1 MPRHTPRSRSFTASL
16 PTMTPHAAI
25 RRNTENFHER
35 SGRGVT
41 ATGSGAVHLS
51 VGCAVARGSELGA
64 AMHSYDYWLI
74 LAFFALVLIPAPF
87 LGRFYYK
94 VMEGQ
99 RTWLSPILGPVERG
113 CYRVAGVDP
122 QAEQSWQKYTLA
134 LLAFNLAG
142 FLLLFAI
149 LLFQDHLPLNP
160 QNLPGQEWTLA
171 FNTAVSFMT
180 NTNWQSYSGEAS
192 LSYLSQMAGLTVQNF
207 VSAATG
213 LAVLVALCRGI
224 SRRSTATLGN
234 FWVDMTRA
242 TLYGLLPMCLVLA
255 LFLVWQGVPQTFA
268 HYVNA
273 VTMQGVDQVIPL
285 GPAASQIAIKQLGT
299 NGGGFFGV
307 NSAHPF
313 EDPTAWANLFELSA
327 IILIPVALVFTF
339 GHYVKDLRQ
348 SRAILGCMLA
358 LFLIGG
364 ATSLWAEY
372 QPNPTLNNPA
382 VEQTAPLEGKEA
394 RFGTT
399 GTVLWSVTTTAA
411 SNGSVN
417 GMHDSLNPLSGMVAL
432 VNMMVGEVIFG
443 GVGAGLYGMLLNVLI
458 AVFAAG
464 LPGPAGAISNPGPHG
479 FSQLLYAYTSASAN
493 NGSAFGGLSANTP
506 FHNLMLGL
514 GMLIG
519 RFGYILPVLA
529 LAGSLAMKK
538 TAPIGQNSFP
548 THGPLFVTLLTVT
561 ILLVG
566 GLTFLPTL
574 ALGPIA
580 EHLSMGF

>member
-1 MPRHTPRSRSFTASL
+1 
-16 PTMTPHAAI
+16 
-25 RRNTENFHER
+25 
-35 SGRGVT
+35 
-41 ATGSGAVHLS
+41 
-51 VGCAVARGSELGA
+51 
-64 AMHSYDYWLI
+64 MHSYDFALL
-74 LAFFALVLIPAPF
+74 LAFFAIVLLPAPW

-99 RTWLSPILGPVERG
+99 RTWLSPVLAPVEQG
-113 CYRVAGVDP
+113 CYRLAGVRP
-122 QAEQSWQKYTLA
+122 EQEQNWKQYTLA

-142 FLLLFAI
+142 FLLLFAV
-149 LLFQDHLPLNP
+149 LLLQGYLPLNP
-160 QNLPGQEWTLA
+160 QHLPGQEWSLA
-171 FNTAVSFMT
+171 FNTAVSFVT
-180 NTNWQSYSGEAS
+180 NTNWQAYSGEAS
-192 LSYLSQMAGLTVQNF
+192 VSYLSQMLGLTVQNF

-224 SRRSTATLGN
+224 ARRSATTLGN

-242 TLYGLLPMCLVLA
+242 TLYGLLPLCIVLA
-255 LFLVWQGVPQTFA
+255 LLLVWQGVPQTFA
-268 HYVNA
+268 DYAHA
-273 VTMQGVDQVIPL
+273 LTLQGSEQTIPL

-313 EDPTAWANLFELSA
+313 ENPTAWSNLFEVAS

-348 SRAILGCMLA
+348 SRAILACMLA

-364 ATSLWAEY
+364 STALWSEY
-372 QPNPTLNNPA
+372 QPNPALENPQ
-382 VEQTAPLEGKEA
+382 VQQSAPMEGKES

-399 GTVLWSVTTTAA
+399 GSVLWTVTTTAA

-417 GMHDSLNPLSGMVAL
+417 AMHDSLNPLTGMVAM

-443 GVGAGLYGMLLNVLI
+443 GVGAGLYGMLLFVLI
-458 AVFAAG
+458 AVFLAGLMIGRTPEYLGTKLQAREVQLLVATLLVMPVGVLVLGAIAAS
-464 LPGPAGAISNPGPHG
+464 LPGPAAAVSNPGAHG
-479 FSQLLYAYTSASAN
+479 FSQLLYAYTSGTAN
-493 NGSAFGGLSANTP
+493 NGSAFAGFGANTVY
-506 FHNLMLGL
+506 HNVMIALA
-514 GMLIG
+514 MLIG

-529 LAGSLAMKK
+529 LAGSLAAKK
-538 TAPIGQNSFP
+538 STPLGHNSFP
-548 THGPLFVTLLTVT
+548 THGPLFTSLLLVT

-580 EHLSMGF
+580 EHLSLGF

>member
-1 MPRHTPRSRSFTASL
+1 
-16 PTMTPHAAI
+16 
-25 RRNTENFHER
+25 
-35 SGRGVT
+35 
-41 ATGSGAVHLS
+41 
-51 VGCAVARGSELGA
+51 
-64 AMHSYDYWLI
+64 MHSYDYALI
-74 LAFFALVLIPAPF
+74 LAFFVLVLLPAPW

-99 RTWLSPILGPVERG
+99 RTWMTPVLGPVENV
-113 CYRVAGVDP
+113 CYRIAGVDP
-122 QAEQSWQKYTLA
+122 NSEQSWVKYMLA

-142 FLLLFAI
+142 FVILFAI
-149 LLFQDHLPLNP
+149 LLFQQYLPLNP
-160 QNLPGQEWTLA
+160 QHLPGQEWTLA
-171 FNTAVSFMT
+171 FNTAVSFVT

-192 LSYLSQMAGLTVQNF
+192 LSYLSQMVGLTVQNF

-224 SRRSTATLGN
+224 SRRSTKTLGN
-234 FWVDMTRA
+234 FWADMTRA
-242 TLYGLLPMCLVLA
+242 TLYGLLPLCLVLA
-255 LFLVWQGVPQTFA
+255 VFLVWQGVPQTFA

-299 NGGGFFGV
+299 NGGGFFGA

-313 EDPTAWANLFELSA
+313 ENPTAWSNLFELAS

-348 SRAILGCMLA
+348 SRAIMACMLA

-364 ATSLWAEY
+364 GTALYAEY
-372 QPNPTLNNPA
+372 QPNPTLNSPL
-382 VEQTAPLEGKEA
+382 VEHTAPLEGKEV

-399 GTVLWSVTTTAA
+399 ATVLWAETTTAA

-417 GMHDSLNPLSGMVAL
+417 AMHDSLNPMSAMVAM

-458 AVFAAG
+458 AVFLAG
-464 LPGPAGAISNPGPHG
+464 LMIGRTPEYLGKKLQAKEVQLLVVTLLVMPVGVLVLAAIAAVLPSAVAAVSNPGPHG
-479 FSQLLYAYTSASAN
+479 FSQILYAFTSASAN
-493 NGSAFGGLSANTP
+493 NGSAFGGLSGNTP
-506 FHNLMLGL
+506 FYNLMLSL
-514 GMLIG
+514 GMLLG

-538 TAPIGQNSFP
+538 TAPVGQNTFP
-548 THGPLFVTLLTVT
+548 THGPLFVALLTVT

-580 EHLSMGF
+580 EQLTMGF

>member
-1 MPRHTPRSRSFTASL
+1 
-16 PTMTPHAAI
+16 
-25 RRNTENFHER
+25 
-35 SGRGVT
+35 
-41 ATGSGAVHLS
+41 
-51 VGCAVARGSELGA
+51 
-64 AMHSYDYWLI
+64 MHSYDYLLI
-74 LAFFALVLIPAPF
+74 LAFLVLVLAPAPA
-87 LGRFYYK
+87 LGRFYYN
-94 VMEGQ
+94 VMEGR
-99 RTWLSPILGPVERG
+99 RTWLTPVLGPLERA
-113 CYRVAGVDP
+113 CYRLSGVD
-122 QAEQSWQKYTLA
+122 AGSEQSWQKYALA
-134 LLAFNLAG
+134 LLAFNFAG

-149 LLFQDHLPLNP
+149 LLFQQYLPLNP
-160 QNLPGQEWTLA
+160 QNLPGLEWTLS

-180 NTNWQSYSGEAS
+180 NTNWQNYSGEAS

-224 SRRSTATLGN
+224 SRRSAATLGN

-313 EDPTAWANLFELSA
+313 ENPTALSDLIELVS
-327 IILIPVALVFTF
+327 IILIPAALVFTF

-348 SRAILGCMLA
+348 SRAIMGCMLA
-358 LFLIGG
+358 LLLIGG
-364 ATSLWAEY
+364 AVSLYAEY
-372 QPNPTLNNPA
+372 QPNPALHNPL

-399 GTVLWSVTTTAA
+399 ASVLWAVTTTAA

-417 GMHDSLNPLSGMVAL
+417 AMHDSLNPLSGMVAL

-458 AVFAAG
+458 AVFLAGLMIGRTPEYLGKKLQAKEVQLLVVTLLVMPVGTLVLGALAAS
-464 LPGPAGAISNPGPHG
+464 LPGPAAAISNPGPHG

-493 NGSAFGGLSANTP
+493 NGSAFGGFSANTT
-506 FHNLMLGL
+506 FHNLMMSLS
-514 GMLIG
+514 MLLG

-548 THGPLFVTLLTVT
+548 THGLLFVTLLTVT

>member
-1 MPRHTPRSRSFTASL
+1 
-16 PTMTPHAAI
+16 
-25 RRNTENFHER
+25 
-35 SGRGVT
+35 
-41 ATGSGAVHLS
+41 
-51 VGCAVARGSELGA
+51 
-64 AMHSYDYWLI
+64 MHSYDYWLI
-74 LAFFALVLIPAPF
+74 IAFFALVLIPAPA

-99 RTWLSPILGPVERG
+99 RTWLTPVFGPVERV
-113 CYRVAGVDP
+113 CYRLSGVDAD
-122 QAEQSWQKYTLA
+122 QEQSWQKYALA
-134 LLAFNLAG
+134 LLAFNFAG
-142 FLLLFAI
+142 FLLLFAF
-149 LLFQDHLPLNP
+149 LLFQQYLPLNP
-160 QNLPGQEWTLA
+160 QKLPGLEWTLA
-171 FNTAVSFMT
+171 FNTAISFMT
-180 NTNWQSYSGEAS
+180 NTNWQNYSGEAS

-224 SRRSTATLGN
+224 GRKSTKTLGN
-234 FWVDMTRA
+234 FWVDMIRA
-242 TLYGLLPMCLVLA
+242 TLYGLLPLCLVFA

-273 VTMQGVDQVIPL
+273 VTLQGVDQVIPL

-313 EDPTAWANLFELSA
+313 EDPTAWANLFELGA

-358 LFLIGG
+358 LFIIGG
-364 ATSLWAEY
+364 ATAMWAEY
-372 QPNPTLNNPA
+372 QPNPALNNPA
-382 VEQTAPLEGKEA
+382 VEQAAPQEGKEA

-399 GTVLWSVTTTAA
+399 GTVLWSVATTAA

-417 GMHDSLNPLSGMVAL
+417 GMQDSLNPLSGMVSL

-443 GVGAGLYGMLLNVLI
+443 GVGAGMYGMLLNVLI
-458 AVFAAG
+458 AVFLAGLMIGRTPEYLGKKLQAREVQLLVVTLLVMPVGTLVLGAIAAT
-464 LPGPAGAISNPGPHG
+464 LPGPASAISNPGPHG

-493 NGSAFGGLSANTP
+493 NGSAFGGFSANTT
-506 FHNLMLGL
+506 FHNLMMSLS
-514 GMLIG
+514 MLLG

>member
-1 MPRHTPRSRSFTASL
+1 
-16 PTMTPHAAI
+16 
-25 RRNTENFHER
+25 
-35 SGRGVT
+35 
-41 ATGSGAVHLS
+41 
-51 VGCAVARGSELGA
+51 
-64 AMHSYDYWLI
+64 MHGYDYGLI
-74 LAFFALVLIPAPF
+74 IAFFALVLIPAPF
-87 LGRFYYK
+87 LGRFFYK
-94 VMEGQ
+94 VMEGK
-99 RTWLSPILGPVERG
+99 RTWLSPVLGPLERG
-113 CYRVAGVDP
+113 CYRLSGVDP
-122 QAEQSWQKYTLA
+122 QVEQTWQKYTLA

-142 FLLLFAI
+142 FVSLFAI
-149 LLFQDHLPLNP
+149 LLLQGHLPLNTE
-160 QNLPGQEWTLA
+160 QMPGMEWTQA

-192 LSYLSQMAGLTVQNF
+192 LSYLSQMIGLTVQNF
-207 VSAATG
+207 VSSATG

-224 SRRSTATLGN
+224 GRKSARTLGN

-242 TLYGLLPMCLVLA
+242 TLYGLLPLCMLLA

-268 HYVNA
+268 HYVHG
-273 VTMQGVDQVIPL
+273 VTMQGADQVIPL

-313 EDPTAWANLFELSA
+313 ENPTAWSNLFELAS
-327 IILIPVALVFTF
+327 IILIPAALVFMF

-348 SRAILGCMLA
+348 SRAIIACMLA

-372 QPNPTLNNPA
+372 QPNPALADAA

-399 GTVLWSVTTTAA
+399 ASVLWSVTTTAA

-417 GMHDSLNPLSGMVAL
+417 AMHDSLNPLSGMVAL

-458 AVFAAG
+458 AVFLAGLMIGRTPEYLGKKLGAREVQLLVVTLLVMPVSVLVLGAVAAS
-464 LPGPAGAISNPGPHG
+464 LPGPAAAVSNPGAHG
-479 FSQLLYAYTSASAN
+479 FSQLLYAYTSAGAN
-493 NGSAFGGLSANTP
+493 NGSAFAGFGANTP

-529 LAGSLAMKK
+529 LAGSLALKK

-561 ILLVG
+561 ILLMG

>member
-1 MPRHTPRSRSFTASL
+1 
-16 PTMTPHAAI
+16 
-25 RRNTENFHER
+25 
-35 SGRGVT
+35 
-41 ATGSGAVHLS
+41 
-51 VGCAVARGSELGA
+51 
-64 AMHSYDYWLI
+64 MHSYDYALM
-74 LAFFALVLIPAPF
+74 LAFFTLVLLPAPW

-99 RTWLSPILGPVERG
+99 RTWLTPVLGPVEKV

-122 QAEQSWQKYTLA
+122 STEQSWRQYALA
-134 LLAFNLAG
+134 LLAFNLVG
-142 FLLLFAI
+142 FVLLFAI
-149 LLFQDHLPLNP
+149 LLLQQYLPLNP
-160 QNLPGQEWTLA
+160 QQLPGQAWTQA
-171 FNTAVSFMT
+171 FNTAVSFVT

-192 LSYLSQMAGLTVQNF
+192 LSYFSQMAGLTVQNF

-224 SRRSTATLGN
+224 SRRAAHTLGN

-242 TLYGLLPMCLVLA
+242 TLYGLLPLCLVLA

-307 NSAHPF
+307 NAAHPF
-313 EDPTAWANLFELSA
+313 ENPTAWSNLFEVAS

-348 SRAILGCMLA
+348 SRAIVACMLT

-364 ATSLWAEY
+364 GTALYAES
-372 QPNPTLNNPA
+372 QPNPALNSPLI
-382 VEQTAPLEGKEA
+382 EHTAPLEGKEV

-399 GTVLWSVTTTAA
+399 ATVLWTETTTAA

-417 GMHDSLNPLSGMVAL
+417 GMHDSLNPLTGMVAL

-458 AVFAAG
+458 AVFLAG
-464 LPGPAGAISNPGPHG
+464 LMIGRTPEYLGKKLQAKEVQLLVITLLVMPVGVLVLGAIATCLPSAVASVSNPGPHG
-479 FSQLLYAYTSASAN
+479 FSQLLYAFTSASAN
-493 NGSAFGGLSANTP
+493 NGSAFAGLNANTP
-506 FHNLMLGL
+506 FYNLMLGV

-538 TAPIGQNSFP
+538 TAPIGQDSFP
-548 THGPLFVTLLTVT
+548 THGPLFVALLLMT

-566 GLTFLPTL
+566 GLTFLPAL
-574 ALGPIA
+574 ALGPIT
-580 EHLSMGF
+580 EHLILGV

>member
-1 MPRHTPRSRSFTASL
+1 
-16 PTMTPHAAI
+16 
-25 RRNTENFHER
+25 
-35 SGRGVT
+35 
-41 ATGSGAVHLS
+41 
-51 VGCAVARGSELGA
+51 
-64 AMHSYDYWLI
+64 MHSYDYALL
-74 LAFFALVLIPAPF
+74 LAFFALVLVPAPW

-99 RTWLSPILGPVERG
+99 RTWLSPVLGPLERG
-113 CYRVAGVDP
+113 CYRLAGVDT
-122 QAEQSWQKYTLA
+122 QVEQSWKQYTLA

-142 FLLLFAI
+142 FGVVFSV
-149 LLFQDHLPLNP
+149 LLFQDYLPLNP
-160 QNLPGQEWTLA
+160 QHLPGQEWSLA
-171 FNTAVSFMT
+171 FNTAVSFVT
-180 NTNWQSYSGEAS
+180 NTNWQAYSGEAS
-192 LSYLSQMAGLTVQNF
+192 VSYLSQMMGLTVQNF

-224 SRRSTATLGN
+224 ARRSALTLGN

-242 TLYGLLPMCLVLA
+242 TLYGLLPLCLLLA
-255 LFLVWQGVPQTFA
+255 LLLVWQGVPQTFG
-268 HYVNA
+268 HYIQVL
-273 VTMQGVDQVIPL
+273 TLQGADQTIPL

-313 EDPTAWANLFELSA
+313 ENPTAWSNLFEMAS
-327 IILIPVALVFTF
+327 IILIPAALVFTF

-348 SRAILGCMLA
+348 SRAIIACMLA

-364 ATSLWAEY
+364 GTALWSEY
-372 QPNPTLNNPA
+372 QANPSLNNPQ
-382 VEQTAPLEGKEA
+382 VEQTAPLEGKES
-394 RFGTT
+394 RFATT
-399 GTVLWSVTTTAA
+399 ASVLWTVTTTAA

-417 GMHDSLNPLSGMVAL
+417 NMHDSLNPVSGMVAL

-458 AVFAAG
+458 AVFLAGLMIGRTPEYLGKKLQAREVQLLVATLLVMPVGVLVLGAVAAS
-464 LPGPAGAISNPGPHG
+464 LPGPAGAISNPGAHG

-493 NGSAFGGLSANTP
+493 NGSAFAGFGANTT

-538 TAPIGQNSFP
+538 AAPLGENSFP
-548 THGPLFVTLLTVT
+548 THGPLFATLLVVT

-566 GLTFLPTL
+566 GLTFLPAL
-574 ALGPIA
+574 ALGPVT
-580 EHLSMGF
+580 EHLSLGF

>member
-1 MPRHTPRSRSFTASL
+1 
-16 PTMTPHAAI
+16 
-25 RRNTENFHER
+25 
-35 SGRGVT
+35 
-41 ATGSGAVHLS
+41 
-51 VGCAVARGSELGA
+51 
-64 AMHSYDYWLI
+64 MHSYDYLLI
-74 LAFFALVLIPAPF
+74 LAFLVLVLAPAPA
-87 LGRFYYK
+87 LGRFYYN

-99 RTWLSPILGPVERG
+99 RTWLTPVFGPVERA
-113 CYRVAGVDP
+113 CYRLSGVD
-122 QAEQSWQKYTLA
+122 ASSEQSWQKYALA
-134 LLAFNLAG
+134 LLAFNFAG
-142 FLLLFAI
+142 FLLLFTI
-149 LLFQDHLPLNP
+149 LLFQQYLPLNP
-160 QNLPGQEWTLA
+160 QNLPGLEWTLS

-180 NTNWQSYSGEAS
+180 NTNWQNYSGEAS

-207 VSAATG
+207 LSAATG

-224 SRRSTATLGN
+224 ARRSAATLGN

-242 TLYGLLPMCLVLA
+242 TLYGLLPMCLVMA

-313 EDPTAWANLFELSA
+313 ENPTALSDLIELVS
-327 IILIPVALVFTF
+327 IILIPAALVFTF

-348 SRAILGCMLA
+348 SRAIMGCMLA
-358 LFLIGG
+358 LLLIGG
-364 ATSLWAEY
+364 AVSLYAEY
-372 QPNPTLNNPA
+372 QPNPALHNPL

-399 GTVLWSVTTTAA
+399 ASVLWAVTTTAA

-417 GMHDSLNPLSGMVAL
+417 AMHDSLNPLSGMVAL

-458 AVFAAG
+458 AVFLAGLMIGRTPEYLGKKLQAKEVQLLVVTLLVMPVGTLVLGALAAS
-464 LPGPAGAISNPGPHG
+464 LPGPAAAISNPGPHG

-493 NGSAFGGLSANTP
+493 NGSAFGGFSANTT
-506 FHNLMLGL
+506 FHNLMMSLS
-514 GMLIG
+514 MLLG

-548 THGPLFVTLLTVT
+548 THGLLFVTLLTVT

>member
-1 MPRHTPRSRSFTASL
+1 MQ
-16 PTMTPHAAI
+16 
-25 RRNTENFHER
+25 
-35 SGRGVT
+35 
-41 ATGSGAVHLS
+41 
-51 VGCAVARGSELGA
+51 
-64 AMHSYDYWLI
+64 SYDYGLI
-74 LAFFALVLIPAPF
+74 LAFFALLLLPAPW

-99 RTWLSPILGPVERG
+99 RTWLTPVFGPVEKV
-113 CYRVAGVDP
+113 CYRIAGVDP
-122 QAEQSWQKYTLA
+122 GIEQSWQKYTLA
-134 LLAFNLAG
+134 LLVFNLMG
-142 FLLLFAI
+142 FVLLFAI
-149 LLFQDHLPLNP
+149 LLFQQYLPLNP
-160 QNLPGQEWTLA
+160 QQLPGQEWTQA
-171 FNTAVSFMT
+171 FNTAVSFVT

-192 LSYLSQMAGLTVQNF
+192 LSYFSQMAGLTVQNF

-224 SRRSTATLGN
+224 SRRSAHTLGN

-242 TLYGLLPMCLVLA
+242 TLYGLLPLCVVLA

-273 VTMQGVDQVIPL
+273 VTQQGVDQVIPL

-313 EDPTAWANLFELSA
+313 ENPTAWSNLFELAS

-348 SRAILGCMLA
+348 SRAIVACMLA

-364 ATSLWAEY
+364 GTALYAEY
-372 QPNPTLNNPA
+372 QPNPALNSPL
-382 VEQTAPLEGKEA
+382 VEQAAPLEGKEV

-399 GTVLWSVTTTAA
+399 GTVLWTETTTSA

-417 GMHDSLNPLSGMVAL
+417 GMHDSLNPLTGMVAL

-458 AVFAAG
+458 AVFLAG
-464 LPGPAGAISNPGPHG
+464 LMIGRTPEYLGKKLQAREVQLLVVTLLVMPVGVLVLGSIAAVLPSAVASVSNPGPHG
-479 FSQLLYAYTSASAN
+479 FSQVLYAFTSASAN
-493 NGSAFGGLSANTP
+493 NGSAFAGLNANTP
-506 FHNLMLGL
+506 FYNLMLGL
-514 GMLIG
+514 GILIG

-529 LAGSLAMKK
+529 LAGSLALKK
-538 TAPIGQNSFP
+538 SAPIGQNSFP
-548 THGPLFVTLLTVT
+548 THGPLFVALLTVT

-580 EHLSMGF
+580 EQLTLGF

>member
-1 MPRHTPRSRSFTASL
+1 
-16 PTMTPHAAI
+16 
-25 RRNTENFHER
+25 
-35 SGRGVT
+35 
-41 ATGSGAVHLS
+41 
-51 VGCAVARGSELGA
+51 
-64 AMHSYDYWLI
+64 MHSYDYLLL
-74 LAFFALVLIPAPF
+74 LAFFAIVLLPAPW
-87 LGRFYYK
+87 LGRFYFK

-99 RTWLSPILGPVERG
+99 RTWLTPVLGPVERG
-113 CYRVAGVDP
+113 CYRLAGVNAG
-122 QAEQSWQKYTLA
+122 QEHNWKQYTLA

-142 FLLLFAI
+142 FGLLFAV
-149 LLFQDHLPLNP
+149 LLLQGSLPLNP
-160 QNLPGQEWTLA
+160 QHLPGQEWSLA

-192 LSYLSQMAGLTVQNF
+192 VSYLSQMLGLTVQNF

-224 SRRSTATLGN
+224 ARRSTTTLGN
-234 FWVDMTRA
+234 FWVDLTRA
-242 TLYGLLPMCLVLA
+242 TLYGLLPLCIVLA
-255 LFLVWQGVPQTFA
+255 LLLVWQGVPQTFA
-268 HYVNA
+268 DYAHA
-273 VTMQGVDQVIPL
+273 VTLQGVDQTIPL

-313 EDPTAWANLFELSA
+313 ENPTAWSNLFEVAS

-348 SRAILGCMLA
+348 SRAIIACMLA

-364 ATSLWAEY
+364 STALWSEH
-372 QPNPTLNNPA
+372 QPNPALESA
-382 VEQTAPLEGKEA
+382 QVQQSAPLEGKES

-399 GTVLWSVTTTAA
+399 GSVLWTVTTTAA

-417 GMHDSLNPLSGMVAL
+417 AMHDSLNPLTGMVAM

-443 GVGAGLYGMLLNVLI
+443 GVGAGLYGMLLFVLI
-458 AVFAAG
+458 AVFLAGLMIGRTPEYLGKKLQAREVQLLVATLLVMPVGVLVLGAIAAS
-464 LPGPAGAISNPGPHG
+464 LPGPAGAVSNPGAHG
-479 FSQLLYAYTSASAN
+479 FSQLLYAYTSGTAN
-493 NGSAFGGLSANTP
+493 NGSAFAGFGANTP
-506 FHNLMLGL
+506 YHNVMIALA
-514 GMLIG
+514 MLIG

-529 LAGSLAMKK
+529 LAGSLAAKK
-538 TAPIGQNSFP
+538 SAPQGLNSFP
-548 THGPLFVTLLTVT
+548 THGPLFTTLLLVT

-580 EHLSMGF
+580 EHLSLGF

>member
-1 MPRHTPRSRSFTASL
+1 
-16 PTMTPHAAI
+16 
-25 RRNTENFHER
+25 
-35 SGRGVT
+35 
-41 ATGSGAVHLS
+41 
-51 VGCAVARGSELGA
+51 
-64 AMHSYDYWLI
+64 MHSYDYGLI
-74 LAFFALVLIPAPF
+74 LAFFALVLLPAPW

-99 RTWLSPILGPVERG
+99 RTWLTPVFGPVEKV
-113 CYRVAGVDP
+113 CYRIAGVDP
-122 QAEQSWQKYTLA
+122 GIEQSWQKYTLA
-134 LLAFNLAG
+134 LLVFNLMG
-142 FLLLFAI
+142 FVLLFAI
-149 LLFQDHLPLNP
+149 VLFQQYLPLNP
-160 QNLPGQEWTLA
+160 QQLPGQEWTQA
-171 FNTAVSFMT
+171 FNTAVSFVT

-192 LSYLSQMAGLTVQNF
+192 LSYFSQMAGLTVQNF

-224 SRRSTATLGN
+224 SRRSAHTLGN

-242 TLYGLLPMCLVLA
+242 TLYGLLPLCVVLA

-273 VTMQGVDQVIPL
+273 VTQQGVDQVIPL

-313 EDPTAWANLFELSA
+313 ENPTAWSNLFELAS

-348 SRAILGCMLA
+348 SRAIVACMLA

-364 ATSLWAEY
+364 GTALYAEY
-372 QPNPTLNNPA
+372 QPNPALNSPL
-382 VEQTAPLEGKEA
+382 VEQAAPLEGKEV

-399 GTVLWSVTTTAA
+399 GTVLWTETTTSA

-417 GMHDSLNPLSGMVAL
+417 GMHDSLNPLTGMVAL

-458 AVFAAG
+458 AVFLAG
-464 LPGPAGAISNPGPHG
+464 LMIGRTPEYLGKKLQAREVQLLVVTLLVMPVGVLVLGSIAAVLPSAVASVSNPGPHG
-479 FSQLLYAYTSASAN
+479 FSQVLYAFTSASAN
-493 NGSAFGGLSANTP
+493 NGSAFAGLNANTP
-506 FHNLMLGL
+506 FYNLMLGL

-529 LAGSLAMKK
+529 LAGSLALKK
-538 TAPIGQNSFP
+538 SAPIGQNSFP
-548 THGPLFVTLLTVT
+548 THGPLFVALLTVT

-580 EHLSMGF
+580 EQLTLGF

>member
-1 MPRHTPRSRSFTASL
+1 
-16 PTMTPHAAI
+16 
-25 RRNTENFHER
+25 
-35 SGRGVT
+35 
-41 ATGSGAVHLS
+41 
-51 VGCAVARGSELGA
+51 
-64 AMHSYDYWLI
+64 MHSYDYGLI
-74 LAFFALVLIPAPF
+74 LAFFALVLLPAPW

-99 RTWLSPILGPVERG
+99 RTWLSPVFGPVEKV
-113 CYRVAGVDP
+113 CYRIAGVDP
-122 QAEQSWQKYTLA
+122 ATEQSWQKYTLA
-134 LLAFNLAG
+134 LLAFNLTG
-142 FLLLFAI
+142 FVLLFAI
-149 LLFQDHLPLNP
+149 VLFQQYLPLNP
-160 QNLPGQEWTLA
+160 QQLPGQEWTQA
-171 FNTAVSFMT
+171 FNTAVSFVT

-192 LSYLSQMAGLTVQNF
+192 LSYFSQMAGLTVQNF

-224 SRRSTATLGN
+224 SRRSAHTLGN

-242 TLYGLLPMCLVLA
+242 TLYGLLPLCLVLA

-273 VTMQGVDQVIPL
+273 VTLQGVDQVIPL

-313 EDPTAWANLFELSA
+313 ENPSAWSNLFEMAS

-348 SRAILGCMLA
+348 SRAIIACMLA

-364 ATSLWAEY
+364 GTALYAEY
-372 QPNPTLNNPA
+372 QPNPALNSPL
-382 VEQTAPLEGKEA
+382 VEQTAPLEGKEV

-399 GTVLWSVTTTAA
+399 GTVLWTETTTSA

-417 GMHDSLNPLSGMVAL
+417 GMHDSLNPLTGMVAL

-443 GVGAGLYGMLLNVLI
+443 GVGAGLYGMLLNVLV
-458 AVFAAG
+458 AVFLAG
-464 LPGPAGAISNPGPHG
+464 LMIGRTPEYLGKKLQAKEVQLLVVTLLVMPVGVLVLGSIAAVLPSAAASVSNPGPHG
-479 FSQLLYAYTSASAN
+479 FSQVLYAFTSASAN
-493 NGSAFGGLSANTP
+493 NGSAFAGLNANTP
-506 FHNLMLGL
+506 FYNLMLGL

-529 LAGSLAMKK
+529 LAGSLALKK
-538 TAPIGQNSFP
+538 TAPIGQDSFP
-548 THGPLFVTLLTVT
+548 THGPLFVALLTVT

-580 EHLSMGF
+580 EQLTLGF

>member
-1 MPRHTPRSRSFTASL
+1 
-16 PTMTPHAAI
+16 
-25 RRNTENFHER
+25 
-35 SGRGVT
+35 
-41 ATGSGAVHLS
+41 
-51 VGCAVARGSELGA
+51 
-64 AMHSYDYWLI
+64 MHGYDYWLI
-74 LAFFALVLIPAPF
+74 LAFLALVLLPAPA
-87 LGRFYYK
+87 LGRFYYN
-94 VMEGQ
+94 VMEGR
-99 RTWLSPILGPVERG
+99 RTWLTPVLGPVERA
-113 CYRVAGVDP
+113 CYRLSGVDE
-122 QAEQSWQKYTLA
+122 QTEQSWQKYTLA
-134 LLAFNLAG
+134 VLAFNFAG
-142 FLLLFAI
+142 FVLLFAI
-149 LLFQDHLPLNP
+149 LQLQQYLPLNP

-180 NTNWQSYSGEAS
+180 NTNWQNYSGEAS
-192 LSYLSQMAGLTVQNF
+192 LSYLSQMIGLTVQNF

-224 SRRSTATLGN
+224 ARRSASTLGN

-242 TLYGLLPMCLVLA
+242 TLYGLLPLCLLLA

-273 VTMQGVDQVIPL
+273 VTLQGADQVIPL

-313 EDPTAWANLFELSA
+313 ENPTAWSDLFELAS
-327 IILIPVALVFTF
+327 IILIPAALVFTF

-348 SRAILGCMLA
+348 SRAIMGCMLA
-358 LFLIGG
+358 LLLIGG
-364 ATSLWAEY
+364 AVSLYAEY
-372 QPNPTLNNPA
+372 QPNPTLNNPV
-382 VEQTAPLEGKEA
+382 VEQTAPLEGKET

-399 GTVLWSVTTTAA
+399 GSVLWSVTTTAA

-417 GMHDSLNPLSGMVAL
+417 AMHDSLSPLSGMVAL

-458 AVFAAG
+458 AVFLAGLMIGRTPEYLGKKLQAREVQLLVVTLLVMPIGTLVLGAIAAS
-464 LPGPAGAISNPGPHG
+464 LPGPAAAVSNPGAHG

-493 NGSAFGGLSANTP
+493 NGSAFGGFSGNTA

-514 GMLIG
+514 SMLLG

-538 TAPIGQNSFP
+538 TVPVGQNSFP

-580 EHLSMGF
+580 EHLSMAALGFKS

>member
-1 MPRHTPRSRSFTASL
+1 
-16 PTMTPHAAI
+16 
-25 RRNTENFHER
+25 
-35 SGRGVT
+35 
-41 ATGSGAVHLS
+41 
-51 VGCAVARGSELGA
+51 
-64 AMHSYDYWLI
+64 MHSYDYALI
-74 LAFFALVLIPAPF
+74 LAFFALVLVPAPF

-99 RTWLSPILGPVERG
+99 RTWLTPVFGPVEKV

-122 QAEQSWQKYTLA
+122 HTEQSWQKYTLA

-142 FLLLFAI
+142 FVLLFAI
-149 LLFQDHLPLNP
+149 LLLQQYLPLNP
-160 QNLPGQEWTLA
+160 QQLPGQEWTQA
-171 FNTAVSFMT
+171 FNTAVSFVT

-192 LSYLSQMAGLTVQNF
+192 LSYFSQMAGLTVQNF

-224 SRRSTATLGN
+224 SRRSAQTLGN

-273 VTMQGVDQVIPL
+273 VTLQGVDQVIPL

-313 EDPTAWANLFELSA
+313 ENPSAWSNLLEMAS

-348 SRAILGCMLA
+348 SRAIIACMFA

-364 ATSLWAEY
+364 GTALYAEY
-372 QPNPTLNNPA
+372 QPNPTLNSPL
-382 VEQTAPLEGKEA
+382 VEQAAPLEGKEV

-399 GTVLWSVTTTAA
+399 GTVLWTVTTTAA

-417 GMHDSLNPLSGMVAL
+417 GMHDSLNPISGMVAL

-458 AVFAAG
+458 AVFLAG
-464 LPGPAGAISNPGPHG
+464 LMIGRTPEYLGKKLQAKEVQLLVVTLLVMPVGVLVLGAIAAVLPSAVASVSNPGAHG
-479 FSQLLYAYTSASAN
+479 FSQILYAFTSASAN
-493 NGSAFGGLSANTP
+493 NGSAFAGLNANTP
-506 FHNLMLGL
+506 FYNLMLGL
-514 GMLIG
+514 GMLLG

-529 LAGSLAMKK
+529 LAGSLALKK
-538 TAPIGQNSFP
+538 TAPIGQDSFP
-548 THGPLFVTLLTVT
+548 THGPLFVALLTVT

-580 EHLSMGF
+580 EQLTLGF

>member
-1 MPRHTPRSRSFTASL
+1 
-16 PTMTPHAAI
+16 
-25 RRNTENFHER
+25 
-35 SGRGVT
+35 
-41 ATGSGAVHLS
+41 
-51 VGCAVARGSELGA
+51 
-64 AMHSYDYWLI
+64 MHSYDYALI
-74 LAFFALVLIPAPF
+74 LAFFVLVLLPAPW

-99 RTWLSPILGPVERG
+99 CTWMTPVLGPVENV
-113 CYRVAGVDP
+113 CYRIAGVDP
-122 QAEQSWQKYTLA
+122 SSEQSWAKYMLA

-142 FLLLFAI
+142 FVILFAI
-149 LLFQDHLPLNP
+149 LLFQQYLPLNP
-160 QNLPGQEWTLA
+160 QHLPGQEWTLA
-171 FNTAVSFMT
+171 FNTAVSFVT

-192 LSYLSQMAGLTVQNF
+192 LSYLSQMVGLTVQNF

-224 SRRSTATLGN
+224 SRRSTKTLGN
-234 FWVDMTRA
+234 FWADMTRA
-242 TLYGLLPMCLVLA
+242 TLYGLLPLCLVLA
-255 LFLVWQGVPQTFA
+255 VFLVWQGVPQTFA

-299 NGGGFFGV
+299 NGGGFFGA

-313 EDPTAWANLFELSA
+313 ENPTAWSNLFELAS

-348 SRAILGCMLA
+348 SRAIMACMLA

-364 ATSLWAEY
+364 GTALYAEY
-372 QPNPTLNNPA
+372 QPNPTLNSPL
-382 VEQTAPLEGKEA
+382 VEHTAPLEGKEV

-399 GTVLWSVTTTAA
+399 ATVLWAETTTAA

-417 GMHDSLNPLSGMVAL
+417 AMHDSLNPMSGMVAL

-458 AVFAAG
+458 AVFLAG
-464 LPGPAGAISNPGPHG
+464 LMIGRTPEYLGKKLQAKEVQLLVVTLLVMPVGVLVLAAIAAVLPSAVAAVSNPGPHG
-479 FSQLLYAYTSASAN
+479 FSQILYAFTSASAN
-493 NGSAFGGLSANTP
+493 NGSAFGGLSGNTP
-506 FHNLMLGL
+506 FYNLMLSL
-514 GMLIG
+514 GMLLG

-538 TAPIGQNSFP
+538 TAPVGQNTFP
-548 THGPLFVTLLTVT
+548 THGPLFVALLTVT

-580 EHLSMGF
+580 EQLTMGF

>member
-1 MPRHTPRSRSFTASL
+1 
-16 PTMTPHAAI
+16 
-25 RRNTENFHER
+25 
-35 SGRGVT
+35 
-41 ATGSGAVHLS
+41 
-51 VGCAVARGSELGA
+51 
-64 AMHSYDYWLI
+64 MHSYDYLLI
-74 LAFFALVLIPAPF
+74 LAFFVLVLLPAPW
-87 LGRFYYK
+87 LGRFYYR
-94 VMEGQ
+94 VMEGE
-99 RTWLSPILGPVERG
+99 RTFLSPVLGPVERI
-113 CYRVAGVDP
+113 CYRLSGVDP
-122 QAEQSWQKYTLA
+122 QTEQSWKTYALA

-149 LLFQDHLPLNP
+149 LLFQGALPLNP
-160 QNLPGQEWTLA
+160 QQLPGMEWSLA
-171 FNTAVSFMT
+171 FNTAMSFVT
-180 NTNWQSYSGEAS
+180 NTNWQNYSGEAS

-213 LAVLVALCRGI
+213 IAVLVAFCRGI
-224 SRRSTATLGN
+224 SRRSTQYLGN
-234 FWVDMTRA
+234 FWADMIRA
-242 TLYGLLPMCLVLA
+242 TLYGLLPLCLVLA

-268 HYVNA
+268 HYVDA
-273 VTMQGVDQVIPL
+273 VTLQGANQSIPL

-313 EDPTAWANLFELSA
+313 ENPTAWSNLFELVS

-339 GHYVKDLRQ
+339 GNYVKDMRQ
-348 SRAILGCMLA
+348 SKAIIACMLT

-364 ATSLWAEY
+364 ATAMWSEY
-372 QPNPTLNNPA
+372 QPNPTLNIA
-382 VEQTAPLEGKEA
+382 TVEQAAPMEGKET
-394 RFGTT
+394 RFGTS
-399 GTVLWSVTTTAA
+399 GTVLWAATTTAA

-417 GMHDSLNPLSGMVAL
+417 GMHDSLNPLTGMVAL

-458 AVFAAG
+458 AVFLAGLMIGRTPEYLGKKLQAREVKLLVATLLVMPVGVLVLGALAAS
-464 LPGPAGAISNPGPHG
+464 LPGPMAAVSNPGPHG
-479 FSQLLYAYTSASAN
+479 FSQLLYAYTSATAN
-493 NGSAFGGLSANTP
+493 NGSAFGGFSANTL
-506 FHNLMLGL
+506 FHNLMLSL
-514 GMLIG
+514 SMFLG

-538 TAPIGQNSFP
+538 TAPQGQDSFP
-548 THGPLFVTLLTVT
+548 THGVLFVTLLTVT